1 MKKNYNLKF
10 FKNLSFL
17 LVISLISLS
26 SYGQSFSPTVG
37 VSLSNN
43 NCGQLSD
50 LSIDVSQDAGET
62 DIASSVFTSDLGS
75 LDLSSLIQGD
85 TVGTATMSFI
95 SGTIINATLIVSQS
109 NTYNTLVLA
118 DANVGMLGSFSIRN
132 LSTGGIEIT
141 ASVPPSWQDNNS
153 TTGGFTSNAT
163 FSNLFNNPSVS
174 VVTFSSIIN
183 SELGDVDSQS
193 FLEFMSCA
201 DFSPSF
207 NVTTSNNSCGLLTD
221 LTIDVSQDAG
231 EIDMSTALLVSDGGS
246 FDLSSLSVGSMI
258 GYATITTSSNSYTED
273 LFVYSLNPNNSS
285 AVVNTS
291 SGNTFAIEN
300 LSGGGVSITATS
312 PGDNNYTTSGN
323 SSSATF
329 TNIFNNPSVGV
340 LGFNSTI
347 TSEIGQVDLQSVN
360 LLMSCSDFSPT
371 VVTSLSN
378 THCDSLSSL
387 TIDVSQDAGETDMAS
402 AVFVSDG
409 GSYTLSSM
417 TIGDNIGSAIF
428 TNNVGSYST
437 GLFITNLTSNTAT
450 VSADSLGYTF
460 ALENLSGG
468 GVSIT
473 ATSPGDNNSL
483 TSGNSSSV
491 TFNNVFHNPN
501 SGVLNFNSTITSELG
516 EVDSQSFTFYMSC
529 IDFSPTVLVS
539 TSDNT
544 CDVLTDLSID
554 VSQDGNEADIDSAV
568 FVSDGGSFDISNN
581 SLNDTVGTA
590 NVLFANGTNVNSN
603 LVLITISSL
612 DDFEVQSID
621 ANGLVLGTFSV
632 VNLSAGGVSIIAT
645 SPVDGNSS
653 TNGYVSNATFT
664 NLFVNPNTNPLNFTT
679 TITSELGHTD
689 VQSFSLTICCDPMTL
704 VTVTA
709 CDSFDWDGVTYDSTG
724 VYVNLYTDV
733 NGCDSTVTLDL
744 TINYSSSL
752 LVTVTACDSFD
763 WDGMAYDSTGTYTN
777 LYTDLNGCDSTVT
790 LDLTINY
797 SSSLTVTVTVCDTGF
812 VWDGTTYNSTG
823 MYTNV
828 YTDLN
833 GCDSTVTLDLTVG
846 FSESNTVTVTACD
859 SFDWD
864 GMTYDS
870 TGMYTNVYT
879 NLSGCD
885 STVTLD
891 LTVGFSES
899 NTVTVT
905 ACDSFDWDGMTYDST
920 GMYTN
925 VYTNLSGCDST
936 VTLDLTINNSF
947 SSSVVITSCDS
958 FDWDGMT
965 YDSTGMYTNVYTGLN
980 GCDSTVTLDLTIN
993 NSSSL
998 TVTITACDSFDWD
1011 GMTYDS
1017 TGMYTNLYTDLNG
1030 CDSIVTLDLTINNG
1044 PVVEILEQNG
1054 NLTANNIVGSLA
1066 PYTYEWST
1074 GETSQTITP
1083 IASDTYWCI
1092 VSDSLG
1098 CLSDTAFYTF
1108 LFTSTI
1114 DITNSKVLIYPNPT
1128 QGILNIEFDL
1138 TGSKEV
1144 TLCLVNILGDVVY
1157 TELIDNETI
1166 KYSNKLD
1173 LSNYSNGIYF
1183 VKLKKEDSV
1192 ITKKV
1197 ILQ

>member
-26 SYGQSFSPTVG
+26 SYGQNFSPTVG

-62 DIASSVFTSDLGS
+62 DITSSLFTSDAGSLELSSVSTGDTLGS
-75 LDLSSLIQGD
+75 
-85 TVGTATMSFI
+85 ATMTLT
-95 SGTIINATLIVSQS
+95 SGVTVNSTLIVGATSS
-109 NTYNTLVLA
+109 YSTIVLSV
-118 DANVGMLGSFSIRN
+118 DNSGTLGSFTLRN
-132 LSTGGIEIT
+132 LSSGGIEIT
-141 ASVPPSWQDNNS
+141 ATSPGDGNT

-163 FSNLFNNPSVS
+163 FNNSFNNPSVS
-174 VVTFSSIIN
+174 VMTFSSTVT

-201 DFSPSF
+201 DFSPSV
-207 NVTTSNNSCGLLTD
+207 NVTTSNNSCGNLTD
-221 LTIDVSQDAG
+221 LTIYVSQDAG
-231 EIDMSTALLVSDGGS
+231 EIDMSTALLISDGGS

-258 GYATITTSSNSYTED
+258 GYATLTTSSNSYTED

-300 LSGGGVSITATS
+300 LSVGGVSITATS

-347 TSEIGQVDLQSVN
+347 TSEIGQIDLQSVN

-378 THCDSLSSL
+378 TDCDSLSSL

-402 AVFVSDG
+402 ALFVSDG
-409 GSYTLSSM
+409 GSFTLSSM
-417 TIGDNIGSAIF
+417 TIGDNIGSATF
-428 TNNVGSYST
+428 TYGLGSYST
-437 GLFITNLTSNTAT
+437 GLFVSSITSNTAT
-450 VSADSLGYTF
+450 ISDSLGNIF

-539 TSDNT
+539 ITDNT

-581 SLNDTVGTA
+581 ILGDNVGTA

-603 LVLITISSL
+603 LVLSTINSL

-621 ANGLVLGTFSV
+621 TNGLVLGTFSV
-632 VNLSAGGVSIIAT
+632 VNLPAGGVSIVAT
-645 SPVDGNSS
+645 SPADGNSS

-689 VQSFSLTICCDPMTL
+689 AQSFSLTICCDPMTL

-709 CDSFDWDGVTYDSTG
+709 CDSFDWDGMT
-724 VYVNLYTDV
+724 
-733 NGCDSTVTLDL
+733 
-744 TINYSSSL
+744 
-752 LVTVTACDSFD
+752 
-763 WDGMAYDSTGTYTN
+763 YDSTGTYTN
-777 LYTDLNGCDSTVT
+777 VYTDLNGCDSTVT

-828 YTDLN
+828 YIDLN

-870 TGMYTNVYT
+870 TGMYTNLYT

-891 LTVGFSES
+891 LTINNSVSS
-899 NTVTVT
+899 SVVIT

-925 VYTNLSGCDST
+925 VYTD
-936 VTLDLTINNSF
+936 
-947 SSSVVITSCDS
+947 
-958 FDWDGMT
+958 
-965 YDSTGMYTNVYTGLN
+965 LN
-980 GCDSTVTLDLTIN
+980 GCDSTVTLDLTI
-993 NSSSL
+993 SESPTLVL
-998 TVTITACDSFDWD
+998 T
-1011 GMTYDS
+1011 
-1017 TGMYTNLYTDLNG
+1017 
-1030 CDSIVTLDLTINNG
+1030 
-1044 PVVEILEQNG
+1044 QNG
-1054 NLTANNIVGSLA
+1054 VDLSADASGGLS

-1083 IASDTYWCI
+1083 AASDTYWCI

-1108 LFTSTI
+1108 VFTSTI
-1114 DITNSKVLIYPNPT
+1114 DITNSNVLIYPNPT

-1138 TGSKEV
+1138 IGSKEV
-1144 TLCLVNILGDVVY
+1144 TLSLVNILGDVVY
-1157 TELIDNETI
+1157 TKSIDNETI
-1166 KYSNKLD
+1166 RYSNKLD

-1183 VKLKKEDSV
+1183 VKLKKEDGL

>member
-1 MKKNYNLKF
+1 MKKNYNLNF

-17 LVISLISLS
+17 LVISLISFS

-62 DIASSVFTSDLGS
+62 DIASSLFTSDAGS
-75 LDLSSLIQGD
+75 LELSSLSSGD
-85 TVGTATMSFI
+85 TLGSATMTLT
-95 SGTIINATLIVSQS
+95 SGVTVNSTLIVGATSS
-109 NTYNTLVLA
+109 YSTIVLSI
-118 DANVGMLGSFSIRN
+118 DNSGTLGSFTLRN
-132 LSTGGIEIT
+132 LSSGGIEIT
-141 ASVPPSWQDNNS
+141 ATSPGDGNT

-163 FSNLFNNPSVS
+163 FNNSFNNPSIS
-174 VVTFSSIIN
+174 VMTFSSTVT
-183 SELGDVDSQS
+183 SELGDLDSQS

-207 NVTTSNNSCGLLTD
+207 NVTTSNNSCGNLTD

-231 EIDMSTALLVSDGGS
+231 EIDMSTALLISDGGS

-258 GYATITTSSNSYTED
+258 GYATLTTSSNSYTED
-273 LFVYSLNPNNSS
+273 LFVFSLNPSNSS

-300 LSGGGVSITATS
+300 LTSGGVSITATS

-360 LLMSCSDFSPT
+360 LLMSCSDFSPA

-378 THCDSLSSL
+378 TDCDSLSSL

-402 AVFVSDG
+402 ALFVSDG
-409 GSYTLSSM
+409 GSFTLSSM
-417 TIGDNIGSAIF
+417 TIGDNIGFATF
-428 TNNVGSYST
+428 TYGLGSYST
-437 GLFITNLTSNTAT
+437 GLFVSSITSNTAT
-450 VSADSLGYTF
+450 ISDSLGNVF
-460 ALENLSGG
+460 ALENLTAG

-554 VSQDGNEADIDSAV
+554 VSQDGDEADIDSAV
-568 FVSDGGSFDISNN
+568 FVSNGGSFDISNN
-581 SLNDTVGTA
+581 ILGDNVGTA

-603 LVLITISSL
+603 LVLSTINSL

-621 ANGLVLGTFSV
+621 TNGLVLGTFSV
-632 VNLSAGGVSIIAT
+632 VNLSAGGVSIVAT
-645 SPVDGNSS
+645 SPADGNSS

-664 NLFVNPNTNPLNFTT
+664 NLFVNPNTNPLIFTT
-679 TITSELGHTD
+679 TITSELGHSD

-709 CDSFDWDGVTYDSTG
+709 CDSFDWDGMTYDSTG
-724 VYVNLYTDV
+724 IYVNLYAGV

-752 LVTVTACDSFD
+752 LVTVIACDSFD
-763 WDGMAYDSTGTYTN
+763 WDGVTYDSTGTYTN

-790 LDLTINY
+790 LDLTVHY

-823 MYTNV
+823 MYINV

-846 FSESNTVTVTACD
+846 FSESDTVTVTACD

-870 TGMYTNVYT
+870 TGMYTNLYT

-885 STVTLD
+885 SVVTLD
-891 LTVGFSES
+891 LTINNSS
-899 NTVTVT
+899 SSSVTIT
-905 ACDSFDWDGMTYDST
+905 ACDSFDWDGMIYDST

-925 VYTNLSGCDST
+925 VYADLNGCDST
-936 VTLDLTINNSF
+936 VTLDLTINNSS
-947 SSSVVITSCDS
+947 SSSVTVTACDS

-998 TVTITACDSFDWD
+998 TVTVTACDSFDWD

-1017 TGMYTNLYTDLNG
+1017 TGMYTNVYIDLNG
-1030 CDSIVTLDLTINNG
+1030 CDSTVTLNLTINNG
-1044 PVVEILEQNG
+1044 PIVEILEQNG

-1066 PYTYEWST
+1066 PYSYEWST

-1083 IASDTYWCI
+1083 AASDTYWCI
-1092 VSDSLG
+1092 VADSLG

-1108 LFTSTI
+1108 VYTSTI
-1114 DITNSKVLIYPNPT
+1114 DINNSNVLIYPNPT

-1138 TGSKEV
+1138 IGSKEV
-1144 TLCLVNILGDVVY
+1144 TLSLVNILGDVVY
-1157 TELIDNETI
+1157 SETIDNETI

-1173 LSNYSNGIYF
+1173 LSTYSNGIYF
-1183 VKLKKEDSV
+1183 VKLKNEDSI

-1197 ILQ
+1197 IVQ

>member
-62 DIASSVFTSDLGS
+62 DIASSLFTSDAGSLELSSVSTGDTLGS
-75 LDLSSLIQGD
+75 
-85 TVGTATMSFI
+85 ATMTLT
-95 SGTIINATLIVSQS
+95 SGVTVNSTLIVGATSS
-109 NTYNTLVLA
+109 YSTIVLSV
-118 DANVGMLGSFSIRN
+118 DNSGTLGSFTLRN
-132 LSTGGIEIT
+132 LSSGGIEIT
-141 ASVPPSWQDNNS
+141 ATSPGDGNT

-163 FSNLFNNPSVS
+163 FNNSFNNPSVS
-174 VVTFSSIIN
+174 VMTFLSTVT

-201 DFSPSF
+201 DFSPST
-207 NVTTSNNSCGLLTD
+207 NVTTSNNSCGNLTD

-231 EIDMSTALLVSDGGS
+231 EIDMSTALLISDGGS

-258 GYATITTSSNSYTED
+258 GYATLTTSSNSYTED

-300 LSGGGVSITATS
+300 LSVGGVSITATS

-347 TSEIGQVDLQSVN
+347 TSEIGQIDLQSVN

-378 THCDSLSSL
+378 TDCDSLSSL

-402 AVFVSDG
+402 ALFVSDG
-409 GSYTLSSM
+409 GSFTLSSM
-417 TIGDNIGSAIF
+417 TIGDNIGSATF
-428 TNNVGSYST
+428 TYSLGSYST
-437 GLFITNLTSNTAT
+437 GLFVSSITSNTAT
-450 VSADSLGYTF
+450 ISDSLGNIF

-539 TSDNT
+539 ITDNT

-581 SLNDTVGTA
+581 ILGDNVGTA

-603 LVLITISSL
+603 LVLSTINSL

-621 ANGLVLGTFSV
+621 TNGLVLGTFSV
-632 VNLSAGGVSIIAT
+632 VNLPAGGVSIIAT
-645 SPVDGNSS
+645 SPADGNSS

-709 CDSFDWDGVTYDSTG
+709 CDSFDWDGMTYDSTG
-724 VYVNLYTDV
+724 TYTNVYTDL

-744 TINYSSSL
+744 TINYSSSSI
-752 LVTVTACDSFD
+752 VTVITCDSFD
-763 WDGMAYDSTGTYTN
+763 WDGMTYDSTGTYTN
-777 LYTDLNGCDSTVT
+777 VYTDLNGCDSTVT

-828 YTDLN
+828 YIDLN

-846 FSESNTVTVTACD
+846 FSESNTVTVTA
-859 SFDWD
+859 
-864 GMTYDS
+864 
-870 TGMYTNVYT
+870 
-879 NLSGCD
+879 
-885 STVTLD
+885 
-891 LTVGFSES
+891 
-899 NTVTVT
+899 
-905 ACDSFDWDGMTYDST
+905 
-920 GMYTN
+920 
-925 VYTNLSGCDST
+925 
-936 VTLDLTINNSF
+936 
-947 SSSVVITSCDS
+947 CDS

-1017 TGMYTNLYTDLNG
+1017 TGMYTNVYTGLNGCDSTVTLDLTINNSSSLTVTITACDSFDWDGMTYDSTGMYTNVYTDLNG
-1030 CDSIVTLDLTINNG
+1030 CDSTVTLDLTISES
-1044 PVVEILEQNG
+1044 PTLVLTQNG
-1054 NLTANNIVGSLA
+1054 VDLSADASGGLS

-1083 IASDTYWCI
+1083 AASDTYWCI

-1108 LFTSTI
+1108 VFSSTI
-1114 DITNSKVLIYPNPT
+1114 DITNSNVLIYPNPT

-1138 TGSKEV
+1138 IGSKEV
-1144 TLCLVNILGDVVY
+1144 TLSLVNILGDVVY
-1157 TELIDNETI
+1157 TKLIDNETI
-1166 KYSNKLD
+1166 RYSNKLD

-1183 VKLKKEDSV
+1183 VKLKKEDGV